1 MVAFEKNMLWGSKI
15 QTEISIYTLNCYY
28 VVLSHSIIYLFP
40 MKILIKELVENLV
53 MDSKNIKFVSISTIY
68 EEDNIA
74 TAVETI
80 PRMTY

>member
-1 MVAFEKNMLWGSKI
+1 M
-15 QTEISIYTLNCYY
+15 
-28 VVLSHSIIYLFP
+28 LSHSIIYLFP